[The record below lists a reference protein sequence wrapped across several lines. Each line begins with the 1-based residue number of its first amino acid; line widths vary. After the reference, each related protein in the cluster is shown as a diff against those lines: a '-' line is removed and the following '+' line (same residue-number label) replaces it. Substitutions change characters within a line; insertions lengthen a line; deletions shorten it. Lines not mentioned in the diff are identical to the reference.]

1 MQRTLSITQLFL
13 LNSVVCGLE
22 FCASAAFTYIP
33 PLLLKSGLE
42 ERQMSIVLGIGP
54 LMGLFLV
61 PVIGKSSDACHS
73 RYGRRRP
80 FILGLGFLLIFS
92 LFFIAF
98 TDNILNLFVVSDET
112 GERLGIA
119 LLIIGAVLLDFTS
132 QVCLTPCEALL
143 SDALSQTGTSQER
156 GFMIYSIMISV
167 GGCVGYLVAAVNW
180 TDSIWST
187 ILGKQETA
195 VFSLLIFL
203 FSICLCC
210 TLMTVQEVPDE
221 TNRVESF
228 NNREYPKI
236 LNISIRSILKL
247 FSEPIRAVIGLWKS
261 VLPSSIVLRRL
272 SLAHFFSWSA
282 LMAFNLFYTDFMG
295 QAVYGGNPNAPEDSN
310 ERALYDEGIRMGSWG
325 LLLHCITSAVYA
337 SFIEK
342 ITTKAG
348 NKKTYLAG
356 ILSFIICMLVMLLFR
371 NIVIVLLSAAFTGF
385 AYATLTTVP
394 YTLVNTY
401 HSSKQIF
408 FADVGGSTPRG
419 IGADLATLDSA
430 YFLSQV
436 MLSLL
441 MGNIVYMTGT
451 VFAYLLCAV
460 FLAILS
466 GIFVMR
472 LITIKGEMQNITH
485 LIHSNEII

>member
-1 MQRTLSITQLFL
+1 MQRPLSITQLFL
-13 LNSVVCGLE
+13 LNAVVCGLE

-33 PLLLKSGLE
+33 PLLLKSGLQ

-61 PVIGKSSDACHS
+61 PVIGKSSDICHS
-73 RYGRRRP
+73 RFGRRRP
-80 FILGLGFLLIFS
+80 FILGLGSLLIFS

-98 TDNILNLFVVSDET
+98 ADNILTIFSGFDDN
-112 GERLGIA
+112 GENITIS

-156 GFMIYSIMISV
+156 GFMVYSIMISL

-180 TDSIWST
+180 TDSMWSSL
-187 ILGKQETA
+187 IGKQETA
-195 VFSLLIFL
+195 VFSLLILL
-203 FSICLCC
+203 FSICLFC
-210 TLMTVQEVPDE
+210 TLSTVQEIPDE
-221 TNRVESF
+221 SNWVETLSD
-228 NNREYPKI
+228 REYPRI
-236 LNISIRSILKL
+236 LNISIGRIVRLV
-247 FSEPIRAVIGLWKS
+247 FEPVKVTVSLWKS
-261 VLPSSIVLRRL
+261 VLPASIVLRRL

-325 LLLHCITSAVYA
+325 LLLHCITSAIYA
-337 SFIEK
+337 SFIER
-342 ITTKAG
+342 ITYKAG
-348 NKKTYLAG
+348 SKVTYLAG
-356 ILSFIICMLVMLLFR
+356 IISFVICMVTMLIFQNLF
-371 NIVIVLLSAAFTGF
+371 VVLLAAACTGF

-394 YTLVNTY
+394 YTLINTY
-401 HSSKQIF
+401 HANKQIF
-408 FADVGGSTPRG
+408 FVDVGGSTPRG

-460 FLAILS
+460 CLAILS
-466 GIFVMR
+466 GVFVMR
-472 LITIKGEMQNITH
+472 LITFKSEMQSLQYPQNP
-485 LIHSNEII
+485 NEIV